1 LTKAGTVWG
10 GARVVRN
17 AVLRVLSSI
26 PAVGEKMASIVEE
39 IGVGYQDSPVVP
51 ANARHAKIQA
61 GQHLPHIGDLD
72 VQKQLSRVCGAD
84 ESGHTILT
92 VTTGRPAPTA
102 GPAGQTQVLIT
113 SDDTPVGGYDAVI
126 TDPGGLFAQ
135 RLGLE
140 DGGRVVVRPDGYL
153 VAITALDD
161 STGVA
166 DYFALIAR

>member
-1 LTKAGTVWG
+1 LTKAGTVRG

-26 PAVGEKMASIVEE
+26 PAVAEKMASIVEE

-72 VQKQLSRVCGAD
+72 VQKQPFRVCGAD
-84 ESGHTILT
+84 ELGHTILT
-92 VTTGRPAPTA
+92 VTAGRPAPAA
-102 GPAGQTQVLIT
+102 GPARQTQVLST

-126 TDPGGLFAQ
+126 ADSVESSRNDSGSRT
-135 RLGLE
+135 
-140 DGGRVVVRPDGYL
+140 
-153 VAITALDD
+153 VA
-161 STGVA
+161 G
-166 DYFALIAR
+166 

>member
-1 LTKAGTVWG
+1 
-10 GARVVRN
+10 
-17 AVLRVLSSI
+17 VLSST

-39 IGVGYQDSPVVP
+39 IGVGCQDSPIVP

-72 VQKQLSRVCGAD
+72 VQKQLSQVCGAD
-84 ESGHTILT
+84 ELGHTILT
-92 VTTGRPAPTA
+92 VTTGRPAPAA
-102 GPAGQTQVLIT
+102 GPADQTQVLIT

-126 TDPGGLFAQ
+126 TDPGGLFAR

-153 VAITALDD
+153 GAITALDD